1 MEYDVSS
8 TVSLVSHIHSLS
20 ADFLRSRLNQ
30 KGLPELSSSHGFI
43 LFLLSKDEELTMGEI
58 ARRINR
64 DKSTTTVLVRKLE
77 NNGLVETFSN
87 KKDARSKLIKLT
99 AKGMEYNKIT
109 SELSTELIQTFYKGF
124 SAEEKSQLLN
134 YLQRISENF

>member
-1 MEYDVSS
+1 
-8 TVSLVSHIHSLS
+8 
-20 ADFLRSRLNQ
+20 
-30 KGLPELSSSHGFI
+30 
-43 LFLLSKDEELTMGEI
+43 MGEI

>member
-1 MEYDVSS
+1 MEYDISS

-30 KGLPELSSSHGFI
+30 LGLPELSSSHGFI
-43 LFLLSKDEELTMGEI
+43 LFLLSKESELTMGEI

-77 NNGLVETFSN
+77 NGGFVQSYSN
-87 KKDARSKLIKLT
+87 ASDARSKIIKLT
-99 AKGMEYNKIT
+99 EKGNEYNDATSKLS
-109 SELSTELIQTFYKGF
+109 SELIHTFYKGF
-124 SAEEKSQLLN
+124 SAEEKTKLLSF
-134 YLQRISENF
+134 LQRIADNF

>member
-43 LFLLSKDEELTMGEI
+43 LFLLSKEEELTMGEI

>member
-43 LFLLSKDEELTMGEI
+43 LFLLSKEEELTMGEI

-64 DKSTTTVLVRKLE
+64 DQSTTTVLVRKLE

>member
-43 LFLLSKDEELTMGEI
+43 LFLLSKEEDLTMGEI

-124 SAEEKSQLLN
+124 STEEKSQLLSF
-134 YLQRISENF
+134 LQRISENF

>member
-1 MEYDVSS
+1 MEYDISS

-43 LFLLSKDEELTMGEI
+43 LFLLSKEEELTMGEI

>member
-1 MEYDVSS
+1 
-8 TVSLVSHIHSLS
+8 
-20 ADFLRSRLNQ
+20 
-30 KGLPELSSSHGFI
+30 
-43 LFLLSKDEELTMGEI
+43 MGEI

-77 NNGLVETFSN
+77 NKGLVETFSN

>member
-20 ADFLRSRLNQ
+20 AEFLRSRLNQ

-43 LFLLSKDEELTMGEI
+43 LFLLSKEEELTMGEI